1 MVVYQIEVR
10 GDFIHFEHLRNK
22 RKALKMAREYAKC
35 DVEQVIVRKIDTGKA
50 SPFDLVKMFGDICN
64 ESFSVG
70 MGCPNNPKTPH
81 ADREIIWEYCS

>member
-10 GDFIHFEHLRNK
+10 GDFIHFEHLRNR
-22 RKALKMAREYAKC
+22 RKALQQAREYAKC
-35 DVEQVIVRKIDTGKA
+35 DVERVIVRKIDTGKA

-70 MGCPNNPKTPH
+70 LYCPNNPSTPR
-81 ADREIIWEYCS
+81 AISEYIWEYCS